1 MALLNPK
8 EKPEGPSNII
18 VLGEEEDV
26 PFVVAWDLKPTIPAE
41 HLAAIALSLWLS
53 SPARDETL
61 SNWATFGRQRVLES
75 RR

>member
-26 PFVVAWDLKPTIPAE
+26 PFVVGWDLKPSIPGE

-53 SPARDETL
+53 TPSQQAAL
-61 SNWATFGRQRVLES
+61 SNWAAFGRQRYLGS
-75 RR
+75 RL